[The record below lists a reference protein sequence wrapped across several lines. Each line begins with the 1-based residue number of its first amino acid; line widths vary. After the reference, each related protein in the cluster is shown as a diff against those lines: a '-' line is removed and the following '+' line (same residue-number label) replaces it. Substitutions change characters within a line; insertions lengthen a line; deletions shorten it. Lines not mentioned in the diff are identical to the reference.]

1 VDSNPTASAQPPAA
15 PAPAPP
21 DPVLGVLRS
30 DVQILREAGKIM
42 LFDPT
47 ADAYYQITPDSLE
60 ILQYLS
66 EPMKLSDF
74 VARLN
79 ARGIPCTN
87 EDVACVVG
95 FCQQS
100 NLLVPKFGEIAMKRK
115 KMDEMK
121 KKTWFLRFCSAYLF
135 FKLPPIRPERIFAK
149 LAPYVSW
156 TCSRA
161 VVLTLLVPS
170 LLGYLLLI
178 REASTVRAT
187 FLDSLSWAG
196 LAKYLVAIVVLKIVH
211 ESAHSLAAM
220 HFGCRVR
227 GIGIG
232 FMVFFP
238 RLFTDTTDAWRL
250 SRAKRLLIDGAG
262 ILSELLV
269 GGLAALYWCYAPPG
283 PWKST
288 AFYVFAVSTISTLL
302 VNGNPCIRYD
312 GYYILTDIMGIPN
325 LMHRSTE
332 YVKGWWR
339 HAILRLGPKPVGD
352 HGFFLVVFGICAFIY
367 RIFLYTGIIL
377 IIYHKF
383 TKAIALVMMVL
394 ELYSILIYP
403 FWREVQT
410 IRALSKRS
418 ASHAGL
424 ILLGVIAAFLALV
437 LFVPLGWDVELYGE
451 VSSDRRELVVAEEN
465 GYLVD
470 PLPAVSRPV
479 TRGETICILEA
490 PDIGWTKHRLD
501 SEEKLDR
508 LNRHYAA
515 IDEKRYAEV
524 GVLDEKIRSDAVAQD
539 EIVRRS
545 AKLKVIAESDGVFL
559 PTVAKDFSSGFH
571 VLRGQQLG
579 EILHG
584 KPIVT
589 AYARDNDVGKL
600 SIGDEARIRVA
611 DRLGTIAA
619 TVTAI
624 ESLPGNI
631 RASPLLQPYG
641 GPIPV
646 YYEHSIDGRTFQPV
660 ETLYRVTL
668 EPENRDALDY
678 GRVVHVGV
686 PHREMFW
693 TRVKAYLI
701 SSFRREF

>member
-1 VDSNPTASAQPPAA
+1 
-15 PAPAPP
+15 
-21 DPVLGVLRS
+21 LRH
-30 DVQILREAGKIM
+30 DVQILREGGKVM

-47 ADAYYQITPDSLE
+47 ADAYYQVSPESLE

-66 EPMKLSDF
+66 ESLKLSDF
-74 VARLN
+74 VERLN
-79 ARGIPCTN
+79 ARGIACTK
-87 EDVACVVG
+87 EDVARVVG

-100 NLLVPKFGEIAMKRK
+100 NLLVPRFGEVATKRR

-135 FKLPPIRPERIFAK
+135 FKLPPIRPERLFAAI
-149 LAPYVSW
+149 APYVSW
-156 TCSRA
+156 VCSRP
-161 VVLTLLVPS
+161 VVLTFLVPS
-170 LLGYLLLI
+170 LCGYLLLV
-178 REASTVRAT
+178 RDASAVRAA
-187 FLDSLSWAG
+187 FVDSLSWAG
-196 LAKYLVAIVVLKIVH
+196 LAKYMVAIVALKVVH

-262 ILSELLV
+262 IMSELLV
-269 GGLAALYWCYAPPG
+269 GGLAALFWCYAAPG

-339 HAILRLGPKPVGD
+339 HAVLRLGPAPVGD
-352 HGFFLVVFGICAFIY
+352 HGVFLVIFGICAFIY

-377 IIYHKF
+377 VIYHKF
-383 TKAIALVMMVL
+383 TKVIALVMMVL

-418 ASHAGL
+418 ASHAGV
-424 ILLGVIAAFLALV
+424 IFLGIIAVFLSLV
-437 LFVPLGWDVELYGE
+437 LFVPMGWDVELYGE

-465 GYLVD
+465 GYLLT
-470 PLPAVSRPV
+470 PLPAMPRSVV
-479 TRGETICILEA
+479 KGERICQLAA
-490 PDIGWTKHRLD
+490 PDLGWVGKRLD
-501 SEEKLDR
+501 SEMASDR
-508 LNRHYAA
+508 LNRRFAV

-524 GVLDEKIRSDAVAQD
+524 GVLDEKIRSDAVAQE

-545 AKLKVIAESDGVFL
+545 AKLEIVATADGVFL
-559 PTVAKDFSSGFH
+559 PTAGRDLSAGFH
-571 VLRGQQLG
+571 VLRGLQLG
-579 EILHG
+579 EILRG
-584 KPIVT
+584 NRIVT
-589 AYARDNDVGKL
+589 AYARDDDVGKL
-600 SIGDEARIRVA
+600 SVGDEAFIRVA
-611 DRLGTIAA
+611 DRLGTLPAR
-619 TVTAI
+619 VTAI
-624 ESLPGNI
+624 ESLPGNV
-631 RASPLLQPYG
+631 RASALLQPFG
-641 GPIPV
+641 GPVPV
-646 YYEHSIDGRTFQPV
+646 YYEHSADGRTFQPV

-668 EPENRDALDY
+668 EPEDGELLDY

-693 TRVKAYLI
+693 TRVKSYLI